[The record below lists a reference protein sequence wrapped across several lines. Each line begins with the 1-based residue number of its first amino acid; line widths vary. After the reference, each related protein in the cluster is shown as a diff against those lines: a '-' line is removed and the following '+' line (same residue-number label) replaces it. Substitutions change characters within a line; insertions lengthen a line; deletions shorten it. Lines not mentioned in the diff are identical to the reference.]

1 MHARASRT
9 AWSEF
14 EWRDRVAESDEDLDQ
29 DVDVDVDGL
38 IADMKD
44 MARTVAECTIE
55 PLRAFAQS
63 LPRAFAFES
72 QQWDDARRWSSRNK
86 AWRYARRRWRL

>member
-1 MHARASRT
+1 MHARSSRH
-9 AWSEF
+9 AQSDY
-14 EWRDRVAESDEDLDQ
+14 EWRDRVADTDEDLNQ
-29 DVDVDVDGL
+29 DFDGL

-55 PLRAFAQS
+55 PLRAFAET
-63 LPRAFAFES
+63 LPRALAFES